1 MALREELRGLVRG
14 PGKRPPTTEAAVV
27 ERLSM
32 REAVAAGGVVVV
44 VGSRKG
50 WDCLRPGSAP
60 REGVAGERL
69 RGL

>member
-14 PGKRPPTTEAAVV
+14 PGKRPPTTEEAAVV
-27 ERLSM
+27 ERLSI
-32 REAVAAGGVVVV
+32 RDAVAVWGGGGVV

-50 WDCLRPGSAP
+50 WERLRAA
-60 REGVAGERL
+60 EGVAGERL